1 MAVTPRV
8 APVWRTAF
16 RSPPTAP
23 AVPSGAALMIAPT
36 SAGSAKETPN
46 PQSSRP
52 GSSQRRPVPGSA
64 ARPGLR
70 VDDLRGERLLVNV
83 PACSFWMAADQIL
96 GPGLERVRLG
106 LPTPDLSLRLVWRAD
121 REILPGLRDV
131 LYAASA

>member
-1 MAVTPRV
+1 M
-8 APVWRTAF
+8 
-16 RSPPTAP
+16 
-23 AVPSGAALMIAPT
+23 
-36 SAGSAKETPN
+36 
-46 PQSSRP
+46 
-52 GSSQRRPVPGSA
+52 
-64 ARPGLR
+64 
-70 VDDLRGERLLVNV
+70 DDLRGERLLVNV